1 MVASEALQKGL
12 GCFGLFATLNKERGD
27 VLFMEMPPTPGVQT
41 APQATVA
48 LGSAVR
54 VETCRMDADLHAG
67 TQMFLSLWEWLC
79 GTGIQQCL
87 VSSSSRALGLWGW
100 FWTNLLGSPW

>member
-41 APQATVA
+41 APQATKCC
-48 LGSAVR
+48 LGECSEGR
-54 VETCRMDADLHAG
+54 
-67 TQMFLSLWEWLC
+67 
-79 GTGIQQCL
+79 
-87 VSSSSRALGLWGW
+87 
-100 FWTNLLGSPW
+100 NLQNGC